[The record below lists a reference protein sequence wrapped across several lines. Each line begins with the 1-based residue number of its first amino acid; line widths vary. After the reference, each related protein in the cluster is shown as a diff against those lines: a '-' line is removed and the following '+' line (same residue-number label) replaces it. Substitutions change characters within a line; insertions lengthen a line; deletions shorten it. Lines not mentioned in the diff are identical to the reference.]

1 VIAIDPTHHQAWSAL
16 GGIFAKKRMKR
27 EALFAFREACKLQSH
42 NAELWM
48 HAALAALDLGHFHEA
63 IYAAKL
69 SLDYGGAPAPQ
80 ISSLVAQAVVKDL
93 KDAGDGRRTR
103 MLVDR
108 CRALLMLSTQRAP
121 THAVH
126 WEARLHLE
134 QKCGASDEGAATRE
148 VLEEQL
154 EAYKAHAPWK
164 TNNDALEQVA
174 EVAAQLVES
183 QLESGEVPLLRKAKA
198 TVDALLY
205 AAGEKLAASPGCE
218 QLRMLM
224 SRIQRHDDDD

>member
-1 VIAIDPTHHQAWSAL
+1 
-16 GGIFAKKRMKR
+16 
-27 EALFAFREACKLQSH
+27 
-42 NAELWM
+42 
-48 HAALAALDLGHFHEA
+48 
-63 IYAAKL
+63 
-69 SLDYGGAPAPQ
+69 
-80 ISSLVAQAVVKDL
+80 
-93 KDAGDGRRTR
+93 
-103 MLVDR
+103 
-108 CRALLMLSTQRAP
+108 MLSTQRAP

-205 AAGEKLAASPGCE
+205 AASEKLAASPGCE